1 MPSLK
6 AIRTRIASVKNT
18 QKITKAMKLVAAAR
32 LRRAQDQMLA
42 ARPYAKR
49 IAEIIAD
56 ISARSAASG
65 DDLMHP
71 LLQARPIQK
80 ARIIVVSSD
89 RGLAGGYNSNLNRY
103 IERYLVD
110 HSNELPVV
118 ELTTIGRKARE
129 HFKRKPGNLVN
140 QTLPAATSET
150 IAELAKSIA
159 QEATEAFLAE
169 DAKDRVDAV
178 FVAFNEFKSV
188 ISQEPRLVQVLPVP
202 TAPPDAKAQAG
213 EDKNADLRDFEYE
226 PSKEAVLAVALPLYL
241 EVTIRRALL
250 EAVASFFGAQM
261 SAMDNATKN
270 AKEMISSLT
279 LEFNRARQAAITKE
293 LMEIVGGAEALKG

>member
-32 LRRAQDQMLA
+32 LRRAQDSMLA

-49 IAEIIAD
+49 IADVIAD
-56 ISARSAASG
+56 IAARSAAAG
-65 DDLMHP
+65 DELTHP
-71 LLQARPIQK
+71 LLTARPIK
-80 ARIIVVSSD
+80 RARVIVVSSD
-89 RGLAGGYNSNLNRY
+89 RGLAGGYNSNLNRM
-103 IERYLVD
+103 IERFMVDQAGTLPAIDLVT
-110 HSNELPVV
+110 V
-118 ELTTIGRKARE
+118 GRKARE
-129 HFKRKPGNLVN
+129 YFKKRAGLVHA
-140 QTLPAATSET
+140 THPFATSET
-150 IAELAKSIA
+150 IDSLSAVLADECTA
-159 QEATEAFLAE
+159 AFLSE
-169 DAKDRVDAV
+169 DPAVRVDAV

-188 ISQEPRLVQVLPVP
+188 IAQEPRIVQVLPVP
-202 TAPPDAKAQAG
+202 TPPPSAEGKAVNG
-213 EDKNADLRDFEYE
+213 IDFEYE
-226 PSKEAVLAVALPLYL
+226 PSKEAVLAAALPLYL
-241 EVTIRRALL
+241 RVTIRRALL